1 MKKLWVIVSHPDD
14 EIIWAG
20 NLLINL
26 SRSGWKV
33 YIICLSR
40 ATEDRNNQFYQVCKE
55 AGFDAY
61 LSQDLIPS
69 VTQSI
74 GDVTKKI
81 NEAKAL
87 FQCEGPDLILTHSPY
102 GDEHNHPH
110 HVDCFKQVY
119 KWTKKRKIPLA
130 FFSTIKLPLF
140 HYPTQGN
147 VHQENGYIIAEQ
159 GKTYLSPYYF
169 LNSLRG
175 CPRYYITFGF
185 NQNEKKAFFS
195 LYQSVNIQV
204 HIEQYLA
211 LSLLQE
217 NIYFFCK
224 KGVKLFGNATKSD
237 RPQNIL
243 LGFEHLLIRIMRKI
257 LGKHSYGH

>member
-74 GDVTKKI
+74 GDVTKK
-81 NEAKAL
+81 N
-87 FQCEGPDLILTHSPY
+87 
-102 GDEHNHPH
+102 
-110 HVDCFKQVY
+110 
-119 KWTKKRKIPLA
+119 KRGK
-130 FFSTIKLPLF
+130 S
-140 HYPTQGN
+140 
-147 VHQENGYIIAEQ
+147 II
-159 GKTYLSPYYF
+159 SM
-169 LNSLRG
+169 RG
-175 CPRYYITFGF
+175 ARSDSDT
-185 NQNEKKAFFS
+185 
-195 LYQSVNIQV
+195 
-204 HIEQYLA
+204 LA
-211 LSLLQE
+211 LW
-217 NIYFFCK
+217 
-224 KGVKLFGNATKSD
+224 
-237 RPQNIL
+237 R
-243 LGFEHLLIRIMRKI
+243 
-257 LGKHSYGH
+257 

>member
-1 MKKLWVIVSHPDD
+1 MNTTIHTM
-14 EIIWAG
+14 
-20 NLLINL
+20 LI
-26 SRSGWKV
+26 
-33 YIICLSR
+33 
-40 ATEDRNNQFYQVCKE
+40 
-55 AGFDAY
+55 
-61 LSQDLIPS
+61 
-69 VTQSI
+69 
-74 GDVTKKI
+74 
-81 NEAKAL
+81 AL
-87 FQCEGPDLILTHSPY
+87 NKFTNGP
-102 GDEHNHPH
+102 
-110 HVDCFKQVY
+110 
-119 KWTKKRKIPLA
+119 KREKIPLA